1 MASLVLVASAGRGGK
16 ISSKD
21 ADNQRTITENFLA
34 REDRL
39 SERLTTDNLSQ
50 YQTVS
55 YIANQV
61 DSQDGPSQSAY

>member
-21 ADNQRTITENFLA
+21 AYKQSVVTENFLA

-39 SERLTTDNLSQ
+39 SERLTADSLSR

-61 DSQDGPSQSAY
+61 GSQDGPSQLAY